1 MVLAFWLLQSGS
13 GWRLDLISL
22 FIGLILG
29 AALAIGLYR
38 VLPRLLQLR
47 DQSVSRVRET
57 QTWVRAGVE
66 KRFQVETAA
75 YVQSFHLGNQWAE
88 LSQIFVFPQL
98 LAAPDEIEP
107 GQPPD

>member
-75 YVQSFHLGNQWAE
+75 YVQSFHQT
-88 LSQIFVFPQL
+88 
-98 LAAPDEIEP
+98 
-107 GQPPD
+107 GQCTGDG